1 MPLRLDIKRQLSAR
15 SDRVKCVDMHPVEPW
30 MLSALYNG
38 TVQVWNYDTQTMIKT
53 FEVTD
58 LPVRAA
64 KFVQRK
70 NWVVTGSDDMMI
82 RIFNYNTLEKVHQF
96 EAHTDY
102 IRSIAVHPTQP
113 LLLSSSDDMTIKLWD
128 WDKKWANTQTLEG
141 HTHYVM
147 CVQFNPKDTNT
158 FASASLDR
166 SIKVWQI
173 GSQTP
178 NFTLQGHE
186 KGVNVVDYFQGG
198 DKPYL
203 ISGADDRLVKIWDYQ
218 NKSCVQT
225 LDGHTQNVCA
235 VCFHPELPIIL
246 TGSEDGTVRIWN
258 SNTYRQENTLN
269 YGLERVWSMVYRP
282 GSNNIGIGYD
292 EGTIMIKLG
301 REEPAVS
308 MDSAGKIIWAK
319 HNEVQQANLSKV
331 TDDLKDGETISLSTK
346 DMGSC
351 EIYPQSLSH
360 TPNGR
365 FVVVCGDGEYIIH
378 TALNFRNK
386 SFGQALDFVWS
397 PGAEYAIREN
407 SSKIKIFKSFKER
420 AQVKIDFSAEGIF
433 GGALLAVRGAST
445 LSFYDWE
452 TTDLVRRIDI
462 EATNVIWSTNGDRV
476 TIVTADGFFIL
487 KYDEEAVKEAVASG
501 EEIDDEGI
509 EEAFDVES
517 EVDEKVK
524 TGTWVGDCFIYTN
537 SANRLNYYVG
547 GEIVTLA
554 HLDRPL
560 YLLGYLLSTGRLYLC
575 DKDVNIV
582 SYGLQQAVL
591 EYQTAVMRGDLE
603 AADAVLPSIPKD
615 QRTRVAHFLE
625 KQGFKEAAL
634 VVSVDPEQKFELAIA
649 MSRLDVAQ
657 EMATEID
664 SPDKWKQL
672 GEVAMRLCNFDLA
685 ETCMEFAKDYSGL
698 LLLYTAAGKLDKIAT
713 LGENAAA
720 DDKTNIAFMALLLQ
734 GKTVECVDMLAATDR
749 LPEAALFA
757 RSYAPSK
764 VSEVTAK
771 WKEEVATSNPKAAAA
786 LADPGEYPNLFPEL
800 SFSMGAEKQLA
811 GSEPGPASSYLSFVE
826 NRSVPLVERL
836 QSGGGASA
844 EACDKDA
851 APMETES
858 PAAETTSPAAAAE
871 EDGGDDNTA
880 GGDDDL
886 DDDLE
891 LDDDDLDGDV
901 EGDDDDLDGDLDDD
915 DDGLDDDLDDSTA

>member
-30 MLSALYNG
+30 LLSALYNG
-38 TVQVWNYDTQTMIKT
+38 TVQIWNYESQTVVKS

-64 KFVQRK
+64 KFVHRK
-70 NWVVTGSDDMMI
+70 NWVITGSDDMLI
-82 RIFNYNTLEKVHQF
+82 RVFNYNTLEKVHQF

-102 IRSIAVHPTQP
+102 IRSIAVHPQQP
-113 LLLSSSDDMTIKLWD
+113 LVLSSSDDMTIKLWD
-128 WDKKWANTQTLEG
+128 WDKKWANTHTLEG

-166 SIKVWQI
+166 TIKVWQI

-203 ISGADDRLVKIWDYQ
+203 ISGADDRLVKIWDTQ

-246 TGSEDGTVRIWN
+246 SGSEDGTVRIWN

-269 YGLERVWSMVYRP
+269 YGLERVWTMAYRP

-292 EGTIMIKLG
+292 EGTIMVKLG

-308 MDSAGKIIWAK
+308 MDGSGKVIWAR

-331 TDDLKDGETISLSTK
+331 TEELKDGEIISLSAK

-386 SFGQALDFVWS
+386 SFGQALDFAWS
-397 PGAEYAIREN
+397 PSGEYSIREN
-407 SSKIKIFKSFKER
+407 SSKVKIFKNFKER
-420 AQVKIDFSAEGIF
+420 AQLKLDFSAEGLY
-433 GGALLAVRGAST
+433 GGPLLAVRGASSLT
-445 LSFYDWE
+445 FFDWE
-452 TTDLVRRIDI
+452 TTDPIRRIDI
-462 EATNVIWSTNGDRV
+462 EAIDIYWSPNGDRV
-476 TIVTADGFFIL
+476 TIATADAFFIL
-487 KYDEEAVKEAVASG
+487 AYNGEAVKEAFASG
-501 EEIDDEGI
+501 AEIDDEGI
-509 EEAFDVES
+509 EEAFDVEG
-517 EVDEKVK
+517 EVQEVVK
-524 TGTWVGDCFIYTN
+524 TGIWVGDCFIYTN
-537 SANRLNYYVG
+537 AANRLNYYVG

-560 YLLGYLLSTGRLYLC
+560 YLLGYLITTGRIYLC

-603 AADAVLPSIPKD
+603 AADEVLPSIPHD

-634 VVSVDPEQKFELAIA
+634 VVSVDAEQKFDLAIG
-649 MSRLDVAQ
+649 MSRLDVAE
-657 EMATEID
+657 EMAKELET
-664 SPDKWKQL
+664 PDKWKQL

-713 LGENAAA
+713 LAESSAA
-720 DDKTNIAFMALLLQ
+720 DEKTNIAFISLLLQ
-734 GKTVECVDMLAATDR
+734 GKSAECVDLLASTGR
-749 LPEAALFA
+749 LPEAAMFA

-764 VSEVTAK
+764 VSDVVTQ
-771 WKEEVATSNPKAAAA
+771 WKADVTESNPKAAAA
-786 LADPGEYPNLFPEL
+786 LADPGEYGNLFPEL
-800 SFSMGAEKQLA
+800 DFSTMAESQLA
-811 GSEPGPASSYLSFVE
+811 AAEPGPAASYPVYVDSKNIPLADRLAGNSSIA
-826 NRSVPLVERL
+826 
-836 QSGGGASA
+836 SGS
-844 EACDKDA
+844 ET
-851 APMETES
+851 APMETS
-858 PAAETTSPAAAAE
+858 SAEPEAPNEDDGADDADLDLDDEDLDDVDDVDDVDDAE
-871 EDGGDDNTA
+871 L
-880 GGDDDL
+880 DDDL
-886 DDDLE
+886 DDDEE
-891 LDDDDLDGDV
+891 LDD
-901 EGDDDDLDGDLDDD
+901 
-915 DDGLDDDLDDSTA
+915 

>member
-15 SDRVKCVDMHPVEPW
+15 SERVKCVDMHPVEPW
-30 MLSALYNG
+30 LLSALYNG
-38 TVQVWNYDTQTMIKT
+38 TVQVWNYESQTMIKT

-70 NWVVTGSDDMMI
+70 NWVITGSDDMLI

-113 LLLSSSDDMTIKLWD
+113 LLLSSSDDMTIKMWD

-147 CVQFNPKDTNT
+147 CVKFNPKDTNT

-186 KGVNVVDYFQGG
+186 KGVNVVDYFEGG

-258 SNTYRQENTLN
+258 SNTYRLENTLN
-269 YGLERVWSMVYRP
+269 HVMERVWSMAYRP

-308 MDSAGKIIWAK
+308 MDSSGKVIWAR
-319 HNEVQQANLSKV
+319 HNEVQQANLSKISEE
-331 TDDLKDGETISLSTK
+331 LKDGETIPLSTK

-351 EIYPQSLSH
+351 EIYPQTLSH

-386 SFGQALDFVWS
+386 SFGQALDFSWS
-397 PGAEYAIREN
+397 PSGEYAIREN
-407 SSKIKIFKSFKER
+407 SSIVKIFKNFKER
-420 AQVKIDFSAEGIF
+420 AQVKLDFSAEGLF
-433 GGALLAVRGAST
+433 GGSLLAVRGSST
-445 LSFYDWE
+445 LSFFDWE
-452 TTDLVRRIDI
+452 STELIRRIDI
-462 EATNVIWSTNGDRV
+462 EATNVYWSSNGDRV
-476 TIVTADGFFIL
+476 TIATADAFFIL
-487 KYDEEAVKEAVASG
+487 TYSAEAVKEAIASG
-501 EEIDDEGI
+501 EEIDEEGI
-509 EEAFDVES
+509 EEAFDVEG
-517 EVDEKVK
+517 EVQEVVK
-524 TGTWVGDCFIYTN
+524 TGVWVGDCFIYTN
-537 SANRLNYYVG
+537 TANRLNYYVG

-554 HLDRPL
+554 HLDRPF

-575 DKDVNIV
+575 DKDVNVV
-582 SYGLQQAVL
+582 SYGLQQSVL

-603 AADAVLPSIPKD
+603 AADAVLPSIPHD

-634 VVSVDPEQKFELAIA
+634 VVSVDPEQKFDLAVSL
-649 MSRLDVAQ
+649 SRLDVAE
-657 EMATEID
+657 EMAKSID

-672 GEVAMRLCNFDLA
+672 GEVSMRMCNFDLA
-685 ETCMEFAKDYSGL
+685 EVCMEHAKDYSGL
-698 LLLYTAAGKLDKIAT
+698 LLLYTAAGKLDKMKK
-713 LGENAAA
+713 LGEMAAA
-720 DDKTNIAFMALLLQ
+720 DDKTNIAFISLLLQ
-734 GKTVECVDMLAATDR
+734 GKSADCVNLLAKTDR
-749 LPEAALFA
+749 IPEAALFA

-764 VSEVTAK
+764 VPEIVGT
-771 WKEEVATSNPKAAAA
+771 WKEEVAEINPKVAAA
-786 LADPGEYPNLFPEL
+786 LADPIEYGNLFPEYT
-800 SFSMGAEKQLA
+800 SSTDTEKLIS
-811 GSEPGPASSYLSFVE
+811 GTEPGPAETYAAYVNNKSI
-826 NRSVPLVERL
+826 PLAERL
-836 QSGGGASA
+836 AGGAPA
-844 EACDKDA
+844 EAA
-851 APMETES
+851 APTES
-858 PAAETTSPAAAAE
+858 VAPVEDKAEAVEDAGVEDAGADDANPE
-871 EDGGDDNTA
+871 E
-880 GGDDDL
+880 DDDL
-886 DDDLE
+886 DLDDEDDEDGELDDGE
-891 LDDDDLDGDV
+891 LDDDDLD
-901 EGDDDDLDGDLDDD
+901 
-915 DDGLDDDLDDSTA
+915 DDDLDDEDLEN